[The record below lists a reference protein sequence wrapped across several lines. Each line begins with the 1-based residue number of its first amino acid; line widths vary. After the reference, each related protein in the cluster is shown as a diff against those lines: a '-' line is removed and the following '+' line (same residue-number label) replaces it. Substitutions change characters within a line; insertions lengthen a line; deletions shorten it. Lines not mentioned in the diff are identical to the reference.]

1 MVFLAQDL
9 SMLTKIYRFSPI
21 LPKKNQSQA
30 KEGKNA
36 KMAKKK
42 DGVAQKRK
50 IAAIVVRC

>member
-1 MVFLAQDL
+1 
-9 SMLTKIYRFSPI
+9 MLTKIYRFSPI